1 MDKYDVCIIGG
12 GISGCACAYTASKL
26 GLKTILIEKNNYLG
40 GLMTGGLVVPV
51 MKNDSSNINIEFYSD
66 LINYAKKYNA
76 QIEYKDGN
84 KGWFNP
90 NILKIVLDEMLT
102 DKNVEILFEAN
113 PISVKYNQNHVAGIE
128 ISTKILSLYIEAKYF
143 LDSTGDSKIFQLLNE
158 EFFEKNLKKQ
168 PASLRFIMENINL
181 DEFDKFLS
189 EIDKDESVTNSYKIN
204 NQIHLTTAC
213 TWDDKKWA
221 LKPLFDKAVE
231 QGELKPFDTAYFQ
244 LFTIPYAKKA
254 IAFNCPRMADFDQ
267 NDPFENSNA
276 IIEARKAIYR
286 LSKFMTKNFKGFE
299 NAYIS
304 QIADMTGYRETNRII
319 AKKQFTIDD
328 MLNKSMP
335 KNPVLQGDYPI
346 DIHSNEK
353 NSSKL
358 IEVGKYYLEI
368 NSLISKNYENLFAAG
383 RNLGA
388 DSKAF
393 GALRTQ
399 SSCMSMG
406 EAVAKYIFEKIN
418 KN

>member
-1 MDKYDVCIIGG
+1 MSIKEHKVCKDIFSFLQ
-12 GISGCACAYTASKL
+12 ISDRENQL
-26 GLKTILIEKNNYLG
+26 F
-40 GLMTGGLVVPV
+40 
-51 MKNDSSNINIEFYSD
+51 SSNRID
-66 LINYAKKYNA
+66 
-76 QIEYKDGN
+76 
-84 KGWFNP
+84 
-90 NILKIVLDEMLT
+90 VLRPLT
-102 DKNVEILFEAN
+102 
-113 PISVKYNQNHVAGIE
+113 
-128 ISTKILSLYIEAKYF
+128 TTF
-143 LDSTGDSKIFQLLNE
+143 LHN
-158 EFFEKNLKKQ
+158 
-168 PASLRFIMENINL
+168 NINNP
-181 DEFDKFLS
+181 F
-189 EIDKDESVTNSYKIN
+189 T
-204 NQIHLTTAC
+204 
-213 TWDDKKWA
+213 
-221 LKPLFDKAVE
+221 LFDKAVE